1 MNWLPW
7 SAEAFERAARD
18 DRPVLLSIT
27 AAWCAACHEM
37 DRTTYAD
44 PGVQAII
51 TDRFVPVRVDSD
63 RRPDINERYNLG
75 GWPTTAFLTPSG
87 DLLAGST
94 FIPLDQMEGVLRR
107 VADAF
112 QSPERW
118 GARPQAPEGAAGPVP
133 TEEALIEQVFQ
144 TYDPE
149 HGGFGVE
156 PKFPL
161 TAPLHLA
168 LALARAR
175 DDQRWLPVVEHTLDA
190 IAGGGLHDRTSGG
203 YFRYA
208 TTRDWQVPHREKLLE
223 TNASLLGAFVDAAV
237 TLGRPGDRDRIA
249 ELATFIRTSMRLPT
263 GGFAGSDAEPMA
275 YLDSNATTMGALLG
289 AAAVLEDAEIARDA
303 LSSFER
309 VLLAC
314 YRPGAGVAH
323 YVEGEPRV
331 RGLLVDQVAAMSA
344 LLDAFDLTE
353 DEPYRM
359 MAEELAHYVIRTTGA
374 DGGAFADRAAS
385 PDDLGLLKEAQ
396 RPFVA
401 NCDAARA
408 LRRLERVA
416 GEPEFGARA
425 NAALAAAATVASA
438 HGPMAAHYLLAMIEP
453 AAG

>member
-1 MNWLPW
+1 MEWLPW
-7 SAEAFERAARD
+7 SAESFDLAARD
-18 DRPVLLSIT
+18 RRPVILSIT

-44 PGVQAII
+44 PAIRAII
-51 TDRFVPVRVDSD
+51 DARFVPVRVDSD

-87 DLLAGST
+87 DLLAGGT

-112 QSPERW
+112 RSPERW
-118 GARPQAPEGAAGPVP
+118 ARPPRTPEAAAGAVP
-133 TEEALIEQVFQ
+133 ADEALIEQVFR
-144 TYDPE
+144 TFDPT
-149 HGGFGVE
+149 HGGFGTE

-175 DDQRWLPVVEHTLDA
+175 GDQRWVQVVERTLDA
-190 IAGGGLHDRTSGG
+190 MADGGLHDRASGG

-237 TLGRPGDRDRIA
+237 TLGRPGDRDRVA
-249 ELATFIRTSMRLPT
+249 ELAAFIRTSMRAPA
-263 GGFAGSDAEPMA
+263 GGFAGSDAEPIA
-275 YLDSNATTMGALLG
+275 YLDSNATALSALLG
-289 AAAVLEDAEIARDA
+289 AAAVMEDAEIARDA

-359 MAEELAHYVIRTTGA
+359 MAEELAHYVIRTMGS
-374 DGGAFADRAAS
+374 DGAFVDRAEA

-401 NCDAARA
+401 NCDAARV

-416 GEPEFGARA
+416 GEPDFGRRA
-425 NAALAAAATVASA
+425 NAALGAAATVAA
-438 HGPMAAHYLLAMIEP
+438 DHGPMAAHYLLAMIEP